1 MVATNRIKFKLVI
14 LLIFEEAIDDIIV
27 LSFAFRNPH
36 VLGHKV
42 IVRLDLLSV
51 LCGIVVLIF
60 LLNWVL
66 KRQLIKPKPVIFDFE
81 HFLELVAHSI
91 DFAFLGDCDGAPLV
105 GFDRLNLIL
114 GVMERNLLF
123 SQKLLGLLMITK
135 MFELVDSQGVH
146 LAGLQKQDHQV
157 LAKVHTFDVQ
167 MVPVRLQN
175 VARLQMV
182 QVFVISSEVQG
193 AKPIHVSKVVELFKL
208 LIAHEVELGLVR
220 GQGNHVVVVWIH
232 RVVHVERLALG
243 VHIH

>member
-1 MVATNRIKFKLVI
+1 M
-14 LLIFEEAIDDIIV
+14 
-27 LSFAFRNPH
+27 
-36 VLGHKV
+36 
-42 IVRLDLLSV
+42 IVRLDLLSF
-51 LCGIVVLIF
+51 LCGIVVCIY

-66 KRQLIKPKPVIFDFE
+66 KRQLIEPKPVVFDFE
-81 HFLELVAHSI
+81 HLLELVAHSI

-105 GFDRLNLIL
+105 GFDRLNLVL

-135 MFELVDSQGVH
+135 MLELVDSQGVH
-146 LAGLQKQDHQV
+146 LPGLQKQDHEV
-157 LAKVHTFDVQ
+157 LAKVHSFDVQ

-182 QVFVISSEVQG
+182 QVFVTSSQIKGPES
-193 AKPIHVSKVVELFKL
+193 IHVSKVVELFKL
-208 LIAHEVELGLVR
+208 LIAHQVELGLVR
-220 GQGNHVVVVWIH
+220 GQGNHVVVVWVH